1 MGRLVKFSVVDGNGA
16 GVGGQTVVA
25 GEASVTTNVS
35 GLGQALLEDGS
46 TVITVNG
53 VKVYEGP
60 VAALKP
66 LEVFTTAGKRVD

>member
-1 MGRLVKFSVVDGNGA
+1 MGRLVKFSVVDAKGA

-25 GEASVTTNVS
+25 GAAAVTTNGS
-35 GLGQALLEDGS
+35 GMGQALLDDGT

-53 VKVYEGP
+53 VKVYDGP
-60 VAALKP
+60 VEALKP